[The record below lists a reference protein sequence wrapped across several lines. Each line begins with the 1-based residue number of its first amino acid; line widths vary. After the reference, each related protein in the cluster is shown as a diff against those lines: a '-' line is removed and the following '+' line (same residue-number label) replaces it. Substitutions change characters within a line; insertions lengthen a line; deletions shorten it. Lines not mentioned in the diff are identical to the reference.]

1 MEWGVIDAGKLWMER
16 KRPPY
21 TFVSKN
27 ISKHNLMD
35 PSPFDFFS
43 NPNNLLENLQVLD
56 F

>member
-1 MEWGVIDAGKLWMER
+1 MLGGCGWRGR
-16 KRPPY
+16 SPPN
-21 TFVSKN
+21 TLFVSKN